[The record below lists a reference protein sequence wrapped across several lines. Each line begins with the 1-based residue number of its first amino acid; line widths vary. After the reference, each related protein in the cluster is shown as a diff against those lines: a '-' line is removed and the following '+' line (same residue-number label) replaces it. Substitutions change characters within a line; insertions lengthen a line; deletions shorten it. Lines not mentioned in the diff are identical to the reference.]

1 MADNKVQGDA
11 TPANLLKFQGRAKGK
26 GDDNL
31 NSQPGWAI
39 KNDGFGLLESNI
51 KFRIGQEF
59 KAKIP
64 KRGDKHPGDPRLF
77 CYLIETAKVA
87 GGLLE
92 VSASYCGIE
101 QQDLTE
107 IKMTMS
113 SSSSTD
119 PIETHPNFKKS
130 IGGTPSAP
138 LNGAVFID
146 PKTNEPTEDDLKGV
160 FQEFPLFAQRM
171 HEGTGE
177 QQTVRNKF
185 AGVKNFYN
193 PGITLKGEFYTKD
206 TKICRA
212 VVGSVGYM
220 SYDGKWKGK
229 QLIPDWAM
237 TALADALNNINA
249 EDYYQDRNF
258 LMTSTSLEQYG
269 VIYKVGFEI
278 TLGGLLGWIQE
289 IYPRSVE

>member
-1 MADNKVQGDA
+1 MADKKVQGDT
-11 TPANLLKFQGRAKGK
+11 TPGSLVPFKGQSKGK
-26 GDDNL
+26 GDSFL
-31 NSQPGWAI
+31 NQQAGWAI
-39 KNDGFGLLESNI
+39 KNDGFGLLESTV

-64 KRGDKHPGDPRLF
+64 KRGDKHPGDQRLF
-77 CYLIETAKVA
+77 CYLCETTKIA

-101 QQDLTE
+101 QEDQTE
-107 IKMTMS
+107 IKMS
-113 SSSSTD
+113 ISASSSTD

-130 IGGTPSAP
+130 IGGSPSAP
-138 LNGAVFID
+138 LNGAVFVD
-146 PKTNEPTEDDLKGV
+146 AKTGEPTEDDLKGV
-160 FQEFPLFAQRM
+160 FQEFPLFVTRT

-177 QQTVRNKF
+177 DQTVRNKF

-206 TKICRA
+206 AKATKA

-237 TALADALNNINA
+237 AALADALNNINA
-249 EDYYQDRNF
+249 DDYYQDRNF
-258 LMTSTSLEQYG
+258 LLTSSSLEQFG
-269 VIYKVGFEI
+269 VVYKVGFEI
-278 TLGGLLGWIQE
+278 TLGGLLGWIEE